1 MEELTIRKAASR
13 PGVGIDTI
21 RFYERK
27 ELIPRPP
34 RPVSGYRQYP
44 AKTVLR
50 IRFIKRA
57 KELGFTLKE
66 IKDLLEM
73 RIDPST
79 TCEDIL
85 SLAETKIVD
94 IDGKIETLKKM
105 RKALMKLTAA
115 CNKRGPMGEC
125 PIIDFLDWEEEK

>member
-1 MEELTIRKAASR
+1 MSW
-13 PGVGIDTI
+13 
-21 RFYERK
+21 
-27 ELIPRPP
+27 
-34 RPVSGYRQYP
+34 QYP

-85 SLAETKIVD
+85 SLAKTKIVD
-94 IDGKIETLKKM
+94 IDGKIKTLKKM
-105 RKALMKLTAA
+105 RKASRAIVTLLPGGEI
-115 CNKRGPMGEC
+115 NKVLDTIADQGFKGKVKEGE
-125 PIIDFLDWEEEK
+125 